1 MIFSALELKGAFL
14 IEPKP
19 ICDERG
25 FFSRIVCEEEFKQH
39 RLPNKWLQ
47 QNIAFN
53 HKKGTLR
60 GMHYQKEPFGE
71 IKVVRC
77 TSGAVY
83 DVIVDLREESKT
95 YKKWLGIE
103 LSQKN
108 HKMLYI
114 PKGFAH
120 GYLTLTDEAEITY
133 LVSQAYNPEAEMGI
147 RYDDPELGIIWGD
160 EIKLISEKDK
170 NLPCVAVTSTVIDR

>member
-1 MIFSALELKGAFL
+1 MVFSTLELTGAFL
-14 IEPKP
+14 IEPEP
-19 ICDERG
+19 IRDERG

-39 RLPNKWLQ
+39 NLPNHWVQ

-60 GMHYQKEPFGE
+60 GMHYQKDPFGE

-77 TSGAVY
+77 TGGKIY
-83 DVIVDLREESKT
+83 DVIVDLRKNSLT

-103 LSQKN
+103 LSAQN

-114 PKGFAH
+114 PQGFAH
-120 GYLTLTDEAEITY
+120 GYLTLTDGAEITY
-133 LVSQAYNPEAEMGI
+133 LVSQEYNPAAEAGI
-147 RYDDPELGIIWGD
+147 RYDDPDVGIQWNN
-160 EIKLISEKDK
+160 EILLVSEKDRM
-170 NLPCVAVTSTVIDR
+170 LPRL